1 MITSKAQLKKLDEL
15 KGDNKKCPVCG
26 RMMYTSDAD
35 ELEYIRTK
43 RKTDI
48 FIHTKC
54 VKNW

>member
-1 MITSKAQLKKLDEL
+1 MITSKSQLNKLGEL
-15 KGDNKKCPVCG
+15 KDDNKKCPVCG
-26 RMMYTSDAD
+26 RMMYTSDAN

>member
-1 MITSKAQLKKLDEL
+1 MITSKSQLNKLGKL
-15 KGDNKKCPVCG
+15 TGDNKKCPVCG
-26 RMMYTSDAD
+26 CIMHTSDVD